1 MAELKEQDHEDING
15 KADTYESLMK
25 AMWGDDWVDQ
35 VKQQREEEL
44 KGNAKGG
51 AAKNKKK
58 EPPKKETKKPEE
70 KKPKGKDAA
79 GKGDASKKDV
89 AAKPNQE
96 SEDNTSSKMSAIYN
110 L

>member
-1 MAELKEQDHEDING
+1 M
-15 KADTYESLMK
+15 MK
-25 AMWGDDWVDQ
+25 GMWGEDWVDQ
-35 VKQQREEEL
+35 AKQQREEEL

-58 EPPKKETKKPEE
+58 EAPKKEAKKPEE
-70 KKPKGKDAA
+70 KKPKGKEAA

-89 AAKPNQE
+89 VGKKNQE
-96 SEDNTSSKMSAIYN
+96 SDDNTSSKMSAIYN